1 MRSAYLAI
9 SILKQSKIPIE
20 QLKIFLSYVNQK
32 ALKEYLTISNIQNG
46 KNKLCTSDL
55 IDLIINGNSKN
66 NAKKNNN
73 ELPIDEVNK
82 ILNANEF
89 ILNLMTFFKLHS
101 YFNRF
106 SMYLHFL
113 TDICFMVYSYS

>member
-9 SILKQSKIPIE
+9 SILKQSNVSIE
-20 QLKIFLSYVNQK
+20 QLKLFLSYVNQK

-66 NAKKNNN
+66 NVKKNNN

-82 ILNANEF
+82 ILNANKF
-89 ILNLMTFFKLHS
+89 IRNLMTFFKLHS

>member
-1 MRSAYLAI
+1 M
-9 SILKQSKIPIE
+9 
-20 QLKIFLSYVNQK
+20 
-32 ALKEYLTISNIQNG
+32 
-46 KNKLCTSDL
+46 CTSDL